1 MMNIYTHEYNIA
13 LEKTTWLPISTGC
26 LQAYALTHDI
36 IREGYEFMPFRFMKM
51 PLREVAPYNSP
62 GVAAFSSSMWNMNMN
77 LTIAERVK
85 REFPN
90 CLIVFGG
97 VDVPPDPKFL
107 EKYPFIDI
115 AANGEGEQTFTDI
128 LIRNL
133 ESRDFGG
140 IPSISWRHED
150 EVVRNE
156 GEPPFTKDLSCY
168 PIPYISGVFD
178 YLLDGEYKF
187 QVILETNR
195 GCPFKCSF
203 CFWGEGTMKMGKK
216 YRFFELEN
224 IKETADWCG
233 KNDIRYIFCADAN
246 FGTFKRDKEIAEYF
260 VSTKEKYEAPEK
272 FRVCYA
278 KNAADRVFEVAKVFH
293 RAGMEKAL
301 TLARQSND
309 ETTLIN
315 IDRGNIK
322 LSVFNSLAK
331 RAGREGIPIYTEL
344 ILGMPGETYDSFIT
358 GIESMLQ
365 QSVNAQVF
373 IYLCTLLTNTTMALP
388 EYRKRHG
395 IITRHL
401 AMTEQHYKIHGMDD
415 IEEREEVIV
424 GTNTMPIKEWEKS
437 LLYAWYFQ
445 VLYSLRA
452 GIFPMLYLQFD
463 HKLEVTKFME
473 YLIDSADGPIFKDI
487 NSLFKETIA
496 SILSGGSRDIILE
509 GSPIYWPVEEVAF
522 LMISENKD
530 AFYEELRVLL
540 IEYLLTQDI
549 KPDREKVSEVMLYQK
564 CRVISQN
571 QEAKTIPLSYN
582 LPQYFEDLCQYKE
595 DVKLQKEPCKLH
607 TAEVK
612 FADRHNFALKILVY
626 GRKSDGMLG
635 DIHPSRDLSEY
646 TITK

>member
-1 MMNIYTHEYNIA
+1 MKIYTHEYNIA
-13 LEKTTWLPISTGC
+13 LEKTAWLPVSTGC
-26 LQAYALTHDI
+26 IQAYAMTHDV
-36 IREGYEFMPFRFMKM
+36 IRESYEFMSCRFVKT
-51 PLREVAPYNSP
+51 PLLEVAPYDNP
-62 GVAAFSSSMWNMNMN
+62 GVAAFSCSMWNTKMN
-77 LTIAERVK
+77 LAVAERIK

-90 CLIVFGG
+90 CLVVFGG

-115 AANGEGEQTFTDI
+115 AANGEGEQTFSDI

-133 ESRDFGG
+133 KSRDFEG
-140 IPSISWRHED
+140 IPSISWRHGNEI
-150 EVVRNE
+150 VRNA

-178 YLLDGEYKF
+178 HLLDGEYKF
-187 QVILETNR
+187 QAIIETNR

-216 YRFFELEN
+216 YRFFKLED

-233 KNDIRYIFCADAN
+233 RNDIRYIFCADAN
-246 FGTFKRDKEIAEYF
+246 FGSFVRDKEIAEYF
-260 VSTKEKYEAPEK
+260 VSTKEKYKAPEK

-293 RAGMEKAL
+293 RADMEKAL

-309 ETTLIN
+309 ATTLIN

-331 RAGREGIPIYTEL
+331 RAAKEGIPIYTEL
-344 ILGMPGETYDSFIT
+344 IMGLPGETYDSFVL
-358 GIESMLQ
+358 GIEEMLQ
-365 QSVNAQVF
+365 QSVNAQIF
-373 IYLCTLLTNTTMALP
+373 IYLCTLLTNTAMDQP
-388 EYRKRHG
+388 EYREKHG

-401 AMTEQHYKIHGMDD
+401 IMTEQHYKIHGMDD
-415 IEEREEVIV
+415 IEETEEVIV
-424 GTNTMPIKEWEKS
+424 GTNTMPTPDWERS
-437 LLYAWYFQ
+437 VLYSWYFQ

-463 HKLEVTKFME
+463 HKLEATKFVE
-473 YLIDSADGPIFKDI
+473 YLINVANGPTFTNIDTM
-487 NSLFKETIA
+487 FKETLA
-496 SILSGGSRDIILE
+496 SILSGGSRDLILE

-530 AFYEELRVLL
+530 AFYEEFRVLL
-540 IEYLLTQDI
+540 VEYLLNQDI
-549 KPDREKVSEVMLYQK
+549 EPDREKISEVMLYQK

-571 QEAKTIPLSYN
+571 QEPETISLSYN
-582 LPQYFEDLCQYKE
+582 LPQYFEDLCQYK
-595 DVKLQKEPCKLH
+595 DAKLRKEHCKLH
-607 TAEVK
+607 TAQVDFE
-612 FADRHNFALKILVY
+612 DRHDFALKILVY

-635 DIHPSRDLSEY
+635 DLHLSRDLNEY
-646 TITK
+646 QIA